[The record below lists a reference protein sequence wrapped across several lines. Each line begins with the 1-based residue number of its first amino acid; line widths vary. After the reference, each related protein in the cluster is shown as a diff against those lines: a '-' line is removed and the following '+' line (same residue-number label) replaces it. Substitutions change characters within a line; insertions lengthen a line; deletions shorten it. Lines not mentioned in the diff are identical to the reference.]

1 MTFSNYI
8 ESYVSNV
15 LEVNL
20 EILKGHSII
29 ATLSLNFFSPSLITS
44 SLELAPN
51 DLLPFQKVNTPTKK

>member
-8 ESYVSNV
+8 ESYVSND

-29 ATLSLNFFSPSLITS
+29 ATLSLNFFSPS
-44 SLELAPN
+44 
-51 DLLPFQKVNTPTKK
+51 DY

>member
-29 ATLSLNFFSPSLITS
+29 VTLSLNFFHSLITS
-44 SLELAPN
+44 PLELAPN
-51 DLLPFQKVNTPTKK
+51 DLLPFQKGNTPTKK